1 MPKQGFT
8 KLRLSR
14 ALLFFQAW
22 LGLSASNAPT
32 PTVLSSLKELAV
44 SPDGS
49 MDPAATLA
57 FVSDSRLAILACD
70 RIHGHS
76 PCRLSVVDYREESLR
91 RVFFVNV
98 TPGARKRLFAL
109 DNGHLMLSDL
119 WGRSVTI
126 FSPDLKGSTN
136 LRVIAVP
143 PFPLSKVIGDYGP
156 ETWKLYRLSG
166 LRTDLIREGH
176 GELESASDKVVVFRD
191 GDRMH
196 AESLDGQNSSAM
208 PVPPK
213 SKCGT
218 MRAELAGADRLY
230 VDGCG
235 DGGAV
240 RDVHWGLMRSI
251 AEPPGWGVRHGW
263 TSDGGRILFD
273 HYTRTVSFLQ
283 HALEIGATLA
293 TLGLGAPNQDANG
306 ERIQVIDTRT
316 GGVCFDWD
324 STLRLLGSAGEY
336 HADISPSGQLVAA
349 VAWGKLMIYRLPRRC
364 H

>member
-22 LGLSASNAPT
+22 SGLSASNVPT
-32 PTVLSSLKELAV
+32 PTAMCSLKELAATPGE
-44 SPDGS
+44 SPGL
-49 MDPAATLA
+49 AATIA
-57 FVSDSRLAILACD
+57 FVSDSRLAISACD
-70 RIHGHS
+70 GIGGRS
-76 PCRLSVVDYREESLR
+76 SCRLSLIEYRDRSLR
-91 RVFFVNV
+91 RVSYVDV
-98 TPGARKRLFAL
+98 GARTREELFAV
-109 DNGHLMLSDL
+109 DNGSLMLV
-119 WGRSVTI
+119 WGRRTI
-126 FSPDLKGSTN
+126 IYSPDLKANTKLSAI
-136 LRVIAVP
+136 VVA
-143 PFPLSKVIGDYGP
+143 PFPLGKVIGDYGP
-156 ETWKLYRLSG
+156 DTWKLYRLNR
-166 LRTDLIREGH
+166 LRADLIREGR
-176 GELESASDKVVVFRD
+176 GELKSVSDNLVVFRY
-191 GDRMH
+191 GDQMRV
-196 AESLDGQNSSAM
+196 ESLDGQNSSAM
-208 PVPPK
+208 SVPPK

-218 MRAELAGADRLY
+218 MRAEPAGTDRLY

-240 RDVHWGLMRSI
+240 RDLHWGLMRSI

-306 ERIQVIDTRT
+306 ERIQVIDTTT

-324 STLRLLGSAGEY
+324 SPLRLLGSAGEY